1 MSRALAT
8 PREGRLD
15 RDPTPRRL
23 LPRTGLMWAV
33 AAPPVLLLLVFFVL
47 PLAYLL
53 FVSFMTNSQTSL
65 YELEPTLRNYVEV
78 ATDPFYLLIIQRTLL
93 ATGVVL
99 IACLLLGYPV
109 ALYASRLSPRGRMVM
124 LLLMMFPL
132 MVSNV
137 VRAYGWVSI
146 LGRTG
151 ILSVTLREAGLTD
164 RPIQFLYSF
173 EAVAIGLLTILL
185 PFMVVSITNS
195 LTAIDQRYTEA
206 AQSLGAGPWQT
217 FFRVTLPL
225 SSPGVTSG
233 LMLVT
238 FLMLSAYVTIAL
250 LGGPRFKLL
259 VSLVFDSAAT
269 FRWPRAAALSFVL
282 LAIALAIAV
291 VIQILMRPQRVQGKG
306 A

>member
-1 MSRALAT
+1 MRQRGGNSDQ
-8 PREGRLD
+8 P
-15 RDPTPRRL
+15 PRRL
-23 LPRTGLMWAV
+23 LPRAGLMWAV

-47 PLAYLL
+47 PLGYLL

-65 YELEPTLRNYVEV
+65 YDLQPTLRNYVEI

-109 ALYASRLSPRGRMVM
+109 ALYASRLSTRGRMIM

-151 ILSVTLREAGLTD
+151 IVSVTLRQAGLTD
-164 RPIQFLYSF
+164 HPIQFLYSF
-173 EAVAIGLLTILL
+173 EAVVIGLLTILL
-185 PFMVVSITNS
+185 PFMIVSITNS

-282 LAIALAIAV
+282 LVIALLIAAAIQLV
-291 VIQILMRPQRVQGKG
+291 MRPQRVQGKE